1 MNQRGDC
8 TLFGILIL
16 LALSSLLTLTSLSL
30 IKSFKRLKQRTN
42 LILCLKE
49 FKGEQNQFIQFISKT
64 NFALKN
70 ISRAKLI
77 AAIIPGLQLGSMKA
91 ETLKRVIQRSQDL
104 RLISYLNKIADLKRQ
119 SCPVPMKFR
128 QSPFDFNLKGLK
140 RNYEGTVIIRNQQW
154 KHYFQQH
161 PYVISMSCQIRKI
174 DEIAPKISCHFWEN
188 VVTLYSPS
196 F

>member
-8 TLFGILIL
+8 TLFGILIV

-49 FKGEQNQFIQFISKT
+49 FKGEQNQFIEFISKT
-64 NFALKN
+64 NFGLKN

-77 AAIIPGLQLGSMKA
+77 AAIIPGLQLSSMKA
-91 ETLKRVIQRSQDL
+91 ETLKRVIQKGQDL
-104 RLISYLNKIADLKRQ
+104 RLISYLNKMAQLKRQ
-119 SCPVPMKFR
+119 SCPIPFNFR
-128 QSPFDFNLKGLK
+128 QPPFDFNLRGFK
-140 RNYEGTVIIRNQQW
+140 RNHEGIVITRKHQW
-154 KHYFQQH
+154 KHFFQQN
-161 PYVISMSCQIRKI
+161 PYVISMSCQMRKI
-174 DEIAPKISCHFWEN
+174 DDVAPKISCRFWEN